1 MSIVNKWSQ
10 VAQRIEARRAEL
22 ALPKSEFYEVA
33 MSETTLRNMAK
44 GTPVVRPENRV
55 KICRALNWTDDSID
69 LMLAGKEPVEVSSP
83 VAGTGSPDLERRVAA
98 LERDVSGILRIL
110 EVTGAMQEAA
120 TNVLEPEP
128 PVQEGAQ

>member
-1 MSIVNKWSQ
+1 MNDSNDWEAAGKAFLARRKSLGMKQVDVSRRSGVSDVTIRKTERGEPWSRDPVILANLALAVDWPHDQ
-10 VAQRIEARRAEL
+10 LQRIA
-22 ALPKSEFYEVA
+22 
-33 MSETTLRNMAK
+33 
-44 GTPVVRPENRV
+44 
-55 KICRALNWTDDSID
+55 
-69 LMLAGKEPVEVSSP
+69 AGEPVSSP